1 MGSYGQS
8 VNLKQYRR
16 LDGKWQFVPVVKE
29 NGKPNPKLV
38 LVDGEPVSSKGGTFY
53 LEYRENGKRIQKPC
67 GQTPREAL
75 DAWYLQCGIRTGE
88 IEPEEETASAPKGLT
103 ITNAIERFLV
113 DVRATKGERTFKE
126 YRRQLE
132 WFHSRTTKKSVSEL
146 DRSDAMMIFAKG
158 REERINGSPLNQ
170 KTINKRVIIMLN
182 AMRSQG
188 AVIEMNRGDW
198 PKTIEKKVEIY
209 QPEDLNRF
217 FAACVPDERLLFQIF
232 LGTGFREREVATLAW
247 SDIHWKE
254 GKIGVSAKQGMGF
267 TPKSYEERSVPV
279 PMGLIAALR
288 DRKKHSSSLLVFPT
302 SPHHTRPDYGKG
314 DNADGHFLELCKEIA
329 FRAGLNCGHC
339 KGEYTVYVLNKGI
352 RSKAKRAYQCG
363 SSPRCGNWYLHKF
376 RHTFAT
382 NMLQSV
388 DIRSLQVMLGH
399 KNIATTEKYL
409 KSLRLDQLRDRIEAS
424 PLAAYLV

>member
-29 NGKPNPKLV
+29 NGKPNPKLI
-38 LVDGEPVSSKGGTFY
+38 LIDGEPVSSKGGVFY
-53 LEYRENGKRIQKPC
+53 LDWRENGKRRTRKV
-67 GQTPREAL
+67 GTSPREAL

-88 IEPEEETASAPKGLT
+88 IEPEEEPVRPYKGPT
-103 ITNAIERFLV
+103 IEDAIQTYLV
-113 DVRATKGERTFKE
+113 DIRATKGERTFKE
-126 YRRQLE
+126 YRRQLQ
-132 WFHSRTTKKSVSEL
+132 WFQARTAKKFVSEL
-146 DRSDAMMIFAKG
+146 DRSDAMMMFAKG
-158 REERINGSPLNQ
+158 REERVKGKALNQ

-188 AVIEMNRGDW
+188 AVIEMKRGDW

-209 QPEDLNRF
+209 QPEELNRF
-217 FAACVPDERLLFQIF
+217 FAACSPEEKLLFQIF
-232 LGTGFREREVATLAW
+232 LCTGFREREVATLAW

-254 GKIGVSAKQGMGF
+254 GKIGVSAKFDIGF

-279 PMGLIAALR
+279 PMALIAALR
-288 DRKKHSSSLLVFPT
+288 ERKKRSSSLLVFPT
-302 SPHHTRPDYGKG
+302 SPHHSRPDYGKG
-314 DNADGHFLELCKEIA
+314 NNPDGHFLELCKEVA

-339 KGEYTVYVLNKGI
+339 TGEYTVYVLSNGVQ
-352 RSKAKRAYQCG
+352 SKTKRAYKCD

-409 KSLRLDQLRDRIEAS
+409 KSLRLDQLRDRIESS
-424 PLAAYLV
+424 PLAAFLA